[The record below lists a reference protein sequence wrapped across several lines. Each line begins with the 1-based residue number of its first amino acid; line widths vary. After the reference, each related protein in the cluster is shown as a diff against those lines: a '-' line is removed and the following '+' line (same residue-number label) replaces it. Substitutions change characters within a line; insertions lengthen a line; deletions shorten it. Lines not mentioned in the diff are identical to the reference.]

1 MRETTQEVI
10 DAMRSNVVTTSA
22 KIVIVD
28 NEYNTAIT
36 TERAIYTIFEDDGI
50 NLDGSECVLEKG
62 NVVNG
67 IPQIEVDF
75 EVVMDEGYYFSELSN
90 ENKEI
95 TVSYNKTIKNSQET
109 DKTDLHIKF
118 SELRNEY
125 AVDFTVMVADNDG
138 TQTYTYTNNTNKHI
152 TINNVSANC
161 TVTVNITK
169 WSKKYARP
177 KILNIYTG
185 TVYEYIDDD
194 IISISGKKGVD
205 LLNEEIESKDIE
217 IKLVD
222 KDNKYNIFDETS
234 ELAQLNNNARI
245 LIYIGVLIDN
255 FIYYIEIDECYFK
268 NIKKEDNELEM
279 IINATGIL
287 GKYQSTQWT
296 ELFDDFYLNKY
307 TIKAI
312 KDKINKKFTTLQN
325 NINIDS
331 KIDKEA
337 VGTSRCCDKKQK
349 IPAFFSD
356 VATNCSSN
364 IIETYNNKIFYKR
377 IEENNVV
384 AKINVENMTDYP
396 EVKKEEEKYNIIVNS
411 YSSKLSDL
419 NEEVFYGR
427 FTVDTSGTAILATY
441 DNIDFIPFEINPAT
455 DFTLNIY
462 NADGTVYKSN
472 IKSYSEY
479 NFSIT
484 TALTKII
491 FKVSDNYLN
500 KIFELKLACKIIQFS
515 SSEYQIQAYNPE
527 NKIIDVRTIQDVN
540 MAKSV
545 ANWINNNLK
554 KKYTYKIKINDV
566 FTYELGDTVELETG
580 IYGIDNKMIV
590 RKAVIVGIEYKY
602 DGTLDYYLIL
612 KGE

>member
-10 DAMRSNVVTTSA
+10 DAMRSNVITTSA

-95 TVSYNKTIKNSQET
+95 TASYNKTIKNSQET

-234 ELAQLNNNARI
+234 ELAQLNNDARI

-279 IINATGIL
+279 IINATGIIS
-287 GKYQSTQWT
+287 KYQNIEWGKLYS
-296 ELFDDFYLNKY
+296 EIYLNQLTLNQ
-307 TIKAI
+307 TINGISQNYIKLKEKI
-312 KDKINKKFTTLQN
+312 HIDNLIIEENQKMIKCFEKDK
-325 NINIDS
+325 
-331 KIDKEA
+331 KIHDFL
-337 VGTSRCCDKKQK
+337 GCL
-349 IPAFFSD
+349 
-356 VATNCSSN
+356 ATNCRSN
-364 IIETYNNKIFYKR
+364 LVETYDNKIVYKR
-377 IEENNVV
+377 ILQSTPTSIIDISNMEELPQIDKQDDLYSVLVKQYNYTAGEVEEV
-384 AKINVENMTDYP
+384 YKGTFILTEEFIYLTPYKNVEMLYLD
-396 EVKKEEEKYNIIVNS
+396 NS
-411 YSSKLSDL
+411 
-419 NEEVFYGR
+419 
-427 FTVDTSGTAILATY
+427 TVE
-441 DNIDFIPFEINPAT
+441 FV
-455 DFTLNIY
+455 LNIY
-462 NADGTVYKSN
+462 NSDGTIYASN
-472 IKSYSEY
+472 ITSEGGTYNIVYTILANKILFGALSENLIGKKFELTFKCKTLQFSNSEY
-479 NFSIT
+479 KTN
-484 TALTKII
+484 
-491 FKVSDNYLN
+491 NY
-500 KIFELKLACKIIQFS
+500 E
-515 SSEYQIQAYNPE
+515 EE
-527 NKIIDVRTIQDVN
+527 KIIDVRSIQDTNTAV
-540 MAKSV
+540 SV
-545 ANWINNNLK
+545 ANWVNNNLK
-554 KKYTYKIKINDV
+554 KKYTYKVKINDV

-590 RKAVIVGIEYKY
+590 RKAIIVGIEYKY

-612 KGE
+612 EGE